1 MQVLQGEMAAVEERR
16 PVKRAAKDF
25 YRNLKD
31 LYDKHRYKPSNIWN
45 ADESGCQAGRNGGG
59 RVLAKV
65 GT

>member
-25 YRNLKD
+25 Y
-31 LYDKHRYKPSNIWN
+31 DKHRYEPSNIWN